1 MHPGE
6 FDGSRALEGQS
17 AGEQPVDNDTE
28 RIDVGRGRGRFAT
41 HLFGRDVCGRAEN
54 RSGVG
59 QRVCP
64 LNPRDAEVRDLRTSL
79 RIEQDVARL
88 QISVDHA
95 MFVCMG
101 EPGGDIARDLSNLIV
116 GDVDTV
122 RESLVE
128 RTSGEVLEDHVP
140 PLLVPEVEELDDV
153 RMRERRDGARLSL
166 ETGSIGVWRQQLD
179 DNTPAQGLIER
190 QPDLGHRGRTEHF
203 LQAVSTGQQR

>member
-6 FDGSRALEGQS
+6 LGGSRGLERQL
-17 AGEQPVDNDTE
+17 AGEQSVDDDAE
-28 RIDVGRGRGRFAT
+28 RIDVGRRRGSFAT

-54 RSGVG
+54 RSRVG

-64 LNPRDAEVRDLRTSL
+64 LNPRDAEISDLRTSL

-88 QISVDHA
+88 QISVDDA
-95 MFVCMG
+95 MLVCMG
-101 EPGGDIARDLSNLIV
+101 EPRGDIACDPINLIV
-116 GDVDTV
+116 GERFSV
-122 RESLVE
+122 RESLFE
-128 RTSGEVLEDHVP
+128 RTSCEVLEDHVP
-140 PLLVPEVEELDDV
+140 PLLVAEVEELDDV
-153 RMRERRDGARLSL
+153 RMSEPRDGARLSL